1 MASKLQSEVQRPKSE
16 VQGCW
21 RRTLWHRPR
30 ISDVGLR
37 TLLLLVAL
45 FAAVVA
51 RADGPHKLTVETLGN
66 EVQCTCGC
74 VAPLNQCPH
83 LDCAQKAEIRA
94 FIQKEIDDGKD
105 EATILQDLSHRYGV
119 RVLMSPPARGFNL
132 AVWIL
137 PGASLLAGFGVVVV
151 IVRRWQHRPGAQTAS
166 SAPLDPR
173 VLAALETEM
182 KSAGMK

>member
-1 MASKLQSEVQRPKSE
+1 MSEVQRWW
-16 VQGCW
+16 C
-21 RRTLWHRPR
+21 RTFWHRPR
-30 ISDVGLR
+30 TSDLGLR

-51 RADGPHKLTVETLGN
+51 RAYSPRKPTLEILGDKVE
-66 EVQCTCGC
+66 CTCGC

-105 EATILQDLSHRYGV
+105 EAAILQDLSHRYGV
-119 RVLMSPPARGFNL
+119 RVLLSPPARGFNL

-137 PGASLLAGFGVVVV
+137 PSASLLAGLGVVVV
-151 IVRRWQHRPGAQTAS
+151 IVRRWQRKAAPPQAPS

-173 VLAALETEM
+173 VLAAMETEM
-182 KSAGMK
+182 KSAGLK